1 MSVIFGRL
9 LTSLVLI
16 AVSTY
21 IWIES
26 GEFPA
31 NGDQL
36 PRFCAFVA
44 AVILIVML
52 IKDLLSID
60 KEKMKFDFSYQANK
74 QFVILF
80 FSILY
85 VGSIFL
91 IGYYVS
97 TALFLV
103 LGCFLVGVRKPRFV
117 MFTVI
122 ITLPL
127 MYAFFELFLQAGL
140 PRGLAI

>member
-9 LTSLVLI
+9 LTSISLI
-16 AVSTY
+16 AFSIY

-36 PRFCAFVA
+36 PRFCAII
-44 AVILIVML
+44 AVLILIVML
-52 IKDLLSID
+52 IKDLLNID
-60 KEKMKFDFSYQANK
+60 KEKIKFDFSYQAHK

-80 FSILY
+80 FSIIY

-97 TALFLV
+97 TALFLI

-140 PRGLAI
+140 PRGLMI